1 MKPYADSSKFKQSPW
16 ITLSILSSIGLLAM
30 HAETMLLPAIPDIIT
45 DFHIN
50 YSTSSWILTAYL
62 ISGAVMTPIAGK
74 LSDIYGKKKI
84 LLIIMLI
91 NIIGVALGGLAF
103 SISFLVF
110 ARIIQGIGLSMFP
123 IAFGIIRSQFPPQKL
138 AVAQGIFIST
148 FAGGSAVGLAVGGT
162 IVNYFGWHATFLSI
176 LPIAVAL
183 FVMVHRLI
191 YVSKEQEESPKSK
204 LDYDYCCVFTKL
216 NQEQLQSERK
226 SAEHL
231 HTTSRTDSSRFT
243 NLVDIKGAATLA
255 VTITFFLLA
264 LSYLENISNPSNL
277 ILLISFSVVSVVS
290 LLFFIRVERRLSLT
304 TTSAKTTSTTTSPSP
319 IVNLNLMIHKIL
331 LPANINL
338 MLASITM
345 FMLYQSIP
353 ILVRSP
359 KPLGFGGDAI
369 GAGNVQLPFM
379 IISFSV
385 SSIAGIII
393 SKFGNLNITVVG
405 NVISTIGFLLLFMF
419 HSTEILISI
428 NLAIIASG
436 LSFSR
441 VGSYNIVAT
450 SAPQQYSGVAYGMTV
465 LLFYVGMA
473 IGPAIA
479 GLYMQS
485 HQISVSTIAGLPSY
499 PSAEAYN
506 LIFLTAWVISL
517 ISIGLVL
524 FLKKQTQ

>member
-1 MKPYADSSKFKQSPW
+1 MLAKIKQSPW
-16 ITLSILSSIGLLAM
+16 ITLAILSSIGLITM
-30 HAETMLLPAIPDIIT
+30 HAETMLLPAIPDIIR

-84 LLIIMLI
+84 LLIIMI
-91 NIIGVALGGLAF
+91 IYTIGVTLGGLSF
-103 SISFLVF
+103 SISFLF
-110 ARIIQGIGLSMFP
+110 IARIIQGVGLSMFP

-148 FAGGSAVGLAVGGT
+148 FAGGSAVGLAVGGS
-162 IVNYFGWHATFLSI
+162 IVNYFGWHATFFSI
-176 LPIAVAL
+176 IPIAVAL
-183 FVMVHRLI
+183 IVMVHRLI
-191 YVSKEQEESPKSK
+191 YVSKEEQESPKLK
-204 LDYDYCCVFTKL
+204 LDFDYCCVFTKL
-216 NQEQLQSERK
+216 NQEQLQSQRK
-226 SAEHL
+226 NAEQVHII
-231 HTTSRTDSSRFT
+231 SRTDRRSRFV
-243 NLVDIKGAATLA
+243 NLVDIKGAVTLA

-264 LSYLENISNPSNL
+264 LSDLENIGNPSNL
-277 ILLISFSVVSVVS
+277 IPLISFSVVSVVS
-290 LLFFIRVERRLSLT
+290 LLFFIRIERKMSVV
-304 TTSAKTTSTTTSPSP
+304 TTSAKTTSTTTTSPSP
-319 IVNLNLMIHKIL
+319 LVNLNLMIHKIL
-331 LPANINL
+331 LPTNISL
-338 MLASITM
+338 MIVSITM

-359 KPLGFGGDAI
+359 KPLGFGGDAVA
-369 GAGNVQLPFM
+369 AGNALLPFM
-379 IISFSV
+379 IMSFSV

-405 NVISTIGFLLLFMF
+405 NVICTIGFFLLFMF
-419 HSTEILISI
+419 HSTQILISI
-428 NLAIIASG
+428 SLGIIAIG

-441 VGSYNIVAT
+441 VGGYNIVAA
-450 SAPQQYSGVAYGMTV
+450 SAPEQYSGVAYGMTV

-485 HQISVSTIAGLPSY
+485 HQISVSTIAGLSSY
-499 PSAEAYN
+499 PSAESYN

-517 ISIGLVL
+517 ISIGLAL
-524 FLKKQTQ
+524 YLKKKMR